1 MLLPAL
7 ALSVLGLLLGAA
19 LVTLGRRQALA
30 SAALDGF
37 CLGFVPA
44 VVALQMLPHAM
55 GSLGARAVGL
65 AALAYAILWWV
76 DRRSHARQHAAEHP
90 FHPDSGAGAGLL
102 VPMLAVHGMSD
113 GAALAVALSSRGV
126 GLSLAAALILHR
138 MPEGLFIAS
147 SMLPRSGARKT
158 TAALLALALSTVV
171 GAVLGQALLDAVPE
185 ELFDGALALG
195 VGAMLRLAMH
205 SHSPPPAGAVARGV
219 AGAAFLGGVAL
230 ALAIP
235 DPEGL
240 LRTSRPPEL
249 SVQAA
254 LFPLF
259 VETAP
264 SMLAGVLAAGVVR
277 TVLPKKLEAWLR
289 GGGSVSQALR
299 GMVFGVPLPLC
310 TCGLVPV
317 AQGMLRASVPVAAVT
332 AFLVSAAELDVGGL
346 VLSWRLLGAPLA
358 ATRVVSGAA
367 LAFGVAL
374 LVAAVAKRVPLRI
387 PPKASKRQSLL
398 TAPARPHAAPKPDEA
413 PAQGERSLAAVL
425 RASAESL
432 EQVAAWYVFGLL
444 LAAGFEAAVDPSALV
459 RFVGAWDVPLVALA
473 AVPVYVCAQGATPLA
488 AMMVHK
494 GLSPGAALAFLLV
507 GPATNVAVWG
517 MLRRSLGRRVAWT
530 FAGAALAGAVAIGFA
545 SNRFLS
551 ARTLPEIHTL
561 AAHEHH
567 GWEWGAAVVL
577 ALLLGVTVLRLGPR
591 AWLATMSPVDPST
604 QHHHHH

>member
-7 ALSVLGLLLGAA
+7 ALSVIGLLLGAA

-37 CLGFVPA
+37 CLGFVPS
-44 VVALQMLPHAM
+44 VLALQMLPHAM
-55 GSLGARAVGL
+55 GSLGARAIGL
-65 AALAYAILWWV
+65 AALAYGALWWV
-76 DRRSHARQHAAEHP
+76 DRRTHASNHAAAHP
-90 FHPDSGAGAGLL
+90 FHPEAGAGAGLL

-126 GLSLAAALILHR
+126 GVSLAAALILHR

-158 TAALLALALSTVV
+158 TFALLALALSTIV
-171 GAVLGQALLDAVPE
+171 GAALGQVLLDAIPE

-205 SHSPPPAGAVARGV
+205 SHAPPPPNAVARGI
-219 AGAAFLGGVAL
+219 AGAAFLGGVAV

-235 DPEGL
+235 DPNGL
-240 LRTSRPPEL
+240 LRQSHPAEL

-254 LFPLF
+254 LLPLF
-259 VETAP
+259 IETAP
-264 SMLAGVLAAGVVR
+264 SMLVGVLAAGVVR
-277 TVLPKKLEAWLR
+277 ALLPAKLEAWLR
-289 GGGSVSQALR
+289 GGGTVSQALR

-310 TCGLVPV
+310 TCGVVPV

-332 AFLVSAAELDVGGL
+332 AFLVATAELDVGGL

-358 ATRVVSGAA
+358 VTRVVAGAVLA
-367 LAFGVAL
+367 LVVAL
-374 LVAAVAKRVPLRI
+374 IVAAVAKRVPLRI
-387 PPKASKRQSLL
+387 PPKVVRRHGLL
-398 TAPARPHAAPKPDEA
+398 TAPARPHATPKTDSAPP
-413 PAQGERSLAAVL
+413 PSERSVTGVL

-432 EQVAAWYVFGLL
+432 DHVAAWYVFGLV
-444 LAAGFEAAVDPSALV
+444 LAAAFEAAVAPSTFA
-459 RFVGAWDVPLVALA
+459 RFVGAWDVPLMAVA
-473 AVPVYVCAQGATPLA
+473 AVPIYVCAQGATPLA

-507 GPATNVAVWG
+507 GPATNVAAWG
-517 MLRRSLGRRVAWT
+517 MLRRSLGARVAWS
-530 FAGAALAGAVAIGFA
+530 FAAASLVGAVALGVL

-551 ARTLPEIHTL
+551 SAALPEIHTL
-561 AAHEHH
+561 AAHDHH
-567 GWEWGAAVVL
+567 AWEWGTAVVL
-577 ALLLGVTVLRLGPR
+577 GLLLAGTVLRLGPR
-591 AWLATMSPVDPST
+591 AWLATMSPVDATS
-604 QHHHHH
+604 HHNHSH

>member
-7 ALSVLGLLLGAA
+7 ALSVIGLLLGAA

-44 VVALQMLPHAM
+44 VLALQMLPHAM
-55 GSLGARAVGL
+55 GSLGARAIGL
-65 AALAYAILWWV
+65 AALAYAALWWV
-76 DRRSHARQHAAEHP
+76 DRRTHASNHAASHP
-90 FHPDSGAGAGLL
+90 FHPEAGAGAGLL

-126 GLSLAAALILHR
+126 GVSLAAALILHR

-158 TAALLALALSTVV
+158 TLALLALALSTII
-171 GAVLGQALLDAVPE
+171 GAALGQALLDAIPE

-205 SHSPPPAGAVARGV
+205 SHAPPPPNAVARGF
-219 AGAAFLGGVAL
+219 AGVAFLGGVAL

-235 DPEGL
+235 DPGGL
-240 LRTSRPPEL
+240 LRQSLPSEL

-254 LFPLF
+254 LLPLF
-259 VETAP
+259 IETAP
-264 SMLAGVLAAGVVR
+264 SMLIGVLAAGVVR
-277 TVLPKKLEAWLR
+277 TVLPAKLEAWLR
-289 GGGSVSQALR
+289 GGGTISQALR
-299 GMVFGVPLPLC
+299 GMVFGMPLPLC
-310 TCGLVPV
+310 SCGVVPV

-332 AFLVSAAELDVGGL
+332 AFLVATAELDVGGL

-358 ATRVVSGAA
+358 LTRVLAGAA
-367 LAFGVAL
+367 LALGVAV

-387 PPKASKRQSLL
+387 PPKVVRRHGLL
-398 TAPARPHAAPKPDEA
+398 TAPVRPHAAPKPDA
-413 PAQGERSLAAVL
+413 VPPKAERSVSSVL
-425 RASAESL
+425 RAAGESL
-432 EQVAAWYVFGLL
+432 DHVAAWYVFGLV
-444 LAAGFEAAVDPSALV
+444 LAAAFEAAVAPSALV
-459 RFVGAWDVPLVALA
+459 RLVGAWDVPLMAVA
-473 AVPVYVCAQGATPLA
+473 AVPIYVCAQGATPLA

-507 GPATNVAVWG
+507 GPATNVAAWG
-517 MLRRSLGRRVAWT
+517 MLRRSLGARVAWS
-530 FAGAALAGAVAIGFA
+530 FGAASLVGAVALGVL

-551 ARTLPEIHTL
+551 AATLPEIHTL
-561 AAHEHH
+561 AAHDHH
-567 GWEWGAAVVL
+567 AWEWGAAVVL
-577 ALLLGVTVLRLGPR
+577 ALLLGGTVLRLGPR
-591 AWLATMSPVDPST
+591 AWLATMSPVDDAS
-604 QHHHHH
+604 HHNHSH